1 MESESWLLTSSD
13 CVLDCCEEIF
23 PNSVRRLAQIWLVGM
38 RSCKRR
44 GPLMCCYSSS
54 SSSRLLEVQRFT
66 SPFFSW
72 LASCYWWRLR
82 FLVVPF
88 PPCGPPLLGCLLA
101 WTSSVLLAPC
111 FLFLSLSWVLSFYK
125 VYQGFIKGCCFLH
138 LLNPTHNPP
147 NLQVWFYITD
157 CLWTILYIYYH
168 SPCKRRFVCKPK
180 EWRRRST

>member
-1 MESESWLLTSSD
+1 
-13 CVLDCCEEIF
+13 
-23 PNSVRRLAQIWLVGM
+23 
-38 RSCKRR
+38 
-44 GPLMCCYSSS
+44 
-54 SSSRLLEVQRFT
+54 
-66 SPFFSW
+66 
-72 LASCYWWRLR
+72 
-82 FLVVPF
+82 
-88 PPCGPPLLGCLLA
+88 
-101 WTSSVLLAPC
+101 
-111 FLFLSLSWVLSFYK
+111 VLSFYK